1 MDLKSFI
8 GGCLGGRLCFYFNS
22 QENASTTFKK
32 YSYLLRVVT
41 FA

>member
-22 QENASTTFKK
+22 WESASTSFEK
-32 YSYLLRVVT
+32 YSHLARVDT
-41 FA
+41 